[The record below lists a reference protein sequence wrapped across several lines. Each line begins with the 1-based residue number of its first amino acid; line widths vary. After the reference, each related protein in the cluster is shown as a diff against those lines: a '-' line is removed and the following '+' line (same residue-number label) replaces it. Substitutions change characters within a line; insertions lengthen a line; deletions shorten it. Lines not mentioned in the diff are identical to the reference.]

1 MLSNWNVYSEMERDS
16 SDGWHVTTETTAC
29 RLCGLC
35 EDTRKG
41 AGDVSRDGATAC
53 ILQEVGYNYTVESWR
68 GFPSPEVMKQEL
80 STKASTGRSTEDMWL
95 SYFKTSDR
103 DNAGIA
109 SQLAEPS
116 PTPRHTKSTG
126 YHETI
131 GMILLVKCHQLA
143 LNTVWTLE
151 DISLSCKQT
160 QNYIVMDKFPN
171 IIYSPP
177 LYHTPR
183 NLS

>member
-1 MLSNWNVYSEMERDS
+1 MDDTWQQRQQLVAYVGSVRIPGKELVMSLMIVPQ
-16 SDGWHVTTETTAC
+16 HAFC
-29 RLCGLC
+29 R
-35 EDTRKG
+35 
-41 AGDVSRDGATAC
+41 
-53 ILQEVGYNYTVESWR
+53 EVGYNYTVESWR
-68 GFPSPEVMKQEL
+68 GSPSPEVMKQEL

-95 SYFKTSDR
+95 SYFKTCDR

-109 SQLAEPS
+109 SQLAESS

-131 GMILLVKCHQLA
+131 GMILLVKCHQLT
-143 LNTVWTLE
+143 LNAVWTVE
-151 DISLSCKQT
+151 DISFSCKQT
-160 QNYIVMDKFPN
+160 QNYIVMDKLPN
-171 IIYSPP
+171 IICSPL